1 MKVNPKKTRVE
12 DKQKG
17 LKHPGR
23 PGQEHSVILSLIRQ
37 GEHE

>member
-17 LKHPGR
+17 LQTSWEARAGTECNPF
-23 PGQEHSVILSLIRQ
+23 SD
-37 GEHE
+37 